1 MIVSPLD
8 YRYGREKVKEIFSE
22 ESRLKNLLDI
32 EAALAQA
39 EAETGIIPE
48 KAARE
53 ISKYASLNYVKLAE
67 VKKVEAEIG
76 HDIMAMVKV
85 LSSKCRESGKYVHLG
100 ATSNDII
107 DISTAIQLKRF
118 YSVLEKDMLSLSEA
132 LYKLSRKYENTVMI
146 GRTHG
151 QHALPIT
158 FGLKTA
164 VYLAEVMRHI
174 ERIEESRKRVLVGK
188 FMGAVGTGAALGKE
202 TLKVQSILT
211 RKLGIGKEE
220 GPTQIVGRDRY
231 IEFVSIIAS
240 IATSLEKFATEIRN
254 LQRPEIGEV
263 QEPFNESR
271 QVGSS
276 TMAQKINP
284 VTSENIVS
292 LARIIRGFLIPM
304 HESAILWHERDLTN
318 SASERFIIPYV
329 SILIDHIL
337 NKMEEVFDGLKV
349 NSEVMMKNVIGDDL
363 ILGEAYLM
371 ALVNK
376 GYGRQEAH
384 EIIRQSSMEV
394 RKNGGELAKKIEEK
408 TGKKIGRLSPL
419 DYTGNAQKITEEIL
433 RKYEEGYRV
442 HERRSKISRTDNF

>member
-8 YRYGREKVKEIFSE
+8 YRYGREKVKDIFSE
-22 ESRLKNLLDI
+22 ESKLKNMLDV
-32 EAALAQA
+32 EAALAEA
-39 EAETGIIPE
+39 EAEAGVIPA
-48 KAARE
+48 KAAQE
-53 ISKYASLNYVKLAE
+53 ISKHANLNYVKVME
-67 VKKVEAEIG
+67 VKRVEAEIG

-85 LSSKCRESGKYVHLG
+85 LSSNCGGSGKFVHLG

-118 YSVLEKDMLSLSEA
+118 YSFLEEDLISLSAA

-158 FGLKTA
+158 FGLKVA
-164 VYLAEVMRHI
+164 VYLAEVMRHM
-174 ERIEESRKRVLVGK
+174 ERIEESRKRVIVGK
-188 FMGAVGTGAALGKE
+188 FMGAVGTGAALGRE
-202 TLKVQSILT
+202 TLKIQSLLT
-211 RKLGIGKEE
+211 RKLGIGEEE

-263 QEPFNESR
+263 QEPFNESK

-276 TMAQKINP
+276 TMAQKVNP

-337 NKMEEVFDGLKV
+337 NKMAEVFEGLKV
-349 NSEVMMKNVIGDDL
+349 NSDVMLKNVMGDDL

-384 EIIRQSSMEV
+384 EIVRQSSMEV
-394 RKNGGELAKKIEEK
+394 RKKGGELGKKIEEK
-408 TGKKIGRLSPL
+408 TGRKIGKLSPL
-419 DYTGNAQKITEEIL
+419 DYTGNAVNITEKIL
-433 RKYEEGYRV
+433 KKYEKNYKNRGE
-442 HERRSKISRTDNF
+442 EK